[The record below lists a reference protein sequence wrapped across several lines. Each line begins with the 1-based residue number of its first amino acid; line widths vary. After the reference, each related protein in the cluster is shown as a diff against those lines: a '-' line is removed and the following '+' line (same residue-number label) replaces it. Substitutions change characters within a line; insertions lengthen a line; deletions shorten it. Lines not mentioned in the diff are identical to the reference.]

1 MNVKISEAVVGRIRD
16 SVDSGRNGIENTAA
30 SAPKSVDAGEL
41 SAMMN
46 GMLSKLTDS
55 AGTISEVLSVVRD
68 RVDDAAANFWKQD
81 AEAAAEAKQQE
92 SSM

>member
-1 MNVKISEAVVGRIRD
+1 MNVKISEAVLGRIRESMD
-16 SVDSGRNGIENTAA
+16 HGRNRIEDTAS

-41 SAMMN
+41 SAMMH

-68 RVDDAAANFWKQD
+68 RVDDAAANFWEQD
-81 AEAAAEAKQQE
+81 AETAAEAKQRE
-92 SSM
+92 TSM